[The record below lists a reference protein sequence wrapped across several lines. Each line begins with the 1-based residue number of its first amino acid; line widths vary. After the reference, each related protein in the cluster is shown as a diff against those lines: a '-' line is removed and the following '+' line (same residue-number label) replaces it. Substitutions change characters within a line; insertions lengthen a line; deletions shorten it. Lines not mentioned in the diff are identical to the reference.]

1 MGPYRKMYA
10 RHSTNID
17 GLRRGSN
24 SLGIRCI
31 LKLFDL
37 ASILNESSN
46 IPNVERGSKVNPIG
60 VKKSIKFQSSG
71 KSSTSNCFTSN
82 PLKYVRETF
91 ISLCPITCCNFWREP
106 VFSNTLMAPVCLKL
120 YNV

>member
-1 MGPYRKMYA
+1 MNMGPYRKMYA

-24 SLGIRCI
+24 SLGVRCI

-46 IPNVERGSKVNPIG
+46 IPNVER
-60 VKKSIKFQSSG
+60 
-71 KSSTSNCFTSN
+71 
-82 PLKYVRETF
+82 
-91 ISLCPITCCNFWREP
+91 
-106 VFSNTLMAPVCLKL
+106 
-120 YNV
+120 